1 MAHDWS
7 GLLFEIEALA
17 ARRASS
23 LIDEEEEQRRR
34 RASGVTLS
42 AREPGQRFVAIGIAK
57 KAAAEASIPP
67 SEPTIASILQAP
79 APSHQGVIALVG
91 ALGAGRDRDKE
102 EEPRASAGGGG
113 GGGSAATAPRA
124 PRATAPR
131 RAAMD
136 RASAETASRA
146 AIAAGAQPVV
156 IKVTSTVSSRASAAG
171 LMTYLGTRE
180 VEKENGEKGKV
191 DIAIYDQDGLAISSR
206 EDRAAALAEWAADF
220 REAYAV
226 NALATFSMKLADEV
240 DDAALHDALNAAFRS
255 KPFLYCRHADGQVS
269 VFAVTDLPAKRIA
282 GALKAREKGEGP
294 ARVVEN
300 AEADF
305 VRRMADAGVSAEVR
319 ILGAAVSEKSGRYF
333 LEKFLRT
340 EKSITT
346 SEGDPVKGGSSV
358 KKRADGIWRS
368 WSSHIRTVEPRNA
381 FHMIFS
387 ARAGTDPDAMSRAVR
402 DFLSEQVAG
411 HRWITA
417 HHPETGHVHVHAM
430 ISARDDVGKALRLTK
445 PELYEWRERFAAKAR
460 EQGIAMVA
468 TRRADVAAT
477 RPFSQAQAGAYERGK
492 QDPRYLKTTAVTN
505 RVERKRAGVVDR
517 ASLTNGNLALAP
529 KWQATASAL
538 RRAGA
543 EPSVIAAAD
552 RFAAAATATA
562 QAPNAAARAS
572 GYVLLRLDIE
582 QAMERETMAVIVEGA
597 IGAEAKLISSEG
609 QSVQILAP
617 TTASVSKIER
627 ELAKQNDEAGP
638 GPEMRS
644 VARDFQARLLVHG
657 LRASVVIEAAG
668 SAKDGAPS
676 PWLQKKFHA
685 LVEQP
690 AAPPDEPLAELKT
703 LIATIQ
709 QQKEK
714 AMPLSLEQFDERVS
728 RANKSMDRLETMVD
742 SSAERQ
748 AVEEMRK
755 EISALF
761 EEQRRDIQMQ
771 QMRSV
776 NDTAGAGGTPPAAR
790 VDEARTQDRPAPA
803 TVDPA
808 IAAQQQAIAAGR
820 ASRAARDQAGASRAA
835 QDEQRQQILRQAEQ
849 ERQRGNDRDGAER

>member
-7 GLLFEIEALA
+7 GLLGEIEAFS
-17 ARRASS
+17 ARRAVS
-23 LIDEEEEQRRR
+23 LLDEDEELRRR
-34 RASGVTLS
+34 RAIGTAMSGE
-42 AREPGQRFVAIGIAK
+42 EPQRRFVAKGIAS
-57 KAAAEASIPP
+57 KASRSAVST

-79 APSHQGVIALVG
+79 RSSHQGVIALVG
-91 ALGAGRDRDKE
+91 ALDASGERLDDE
-102 EEPRASAGGGG
+102 ELKKSAGGGG
-113 GGGSAATAPRA
+113 GGASFAAAPLAARA
-124 PRATAPR
+124 VRAR
-131 RAAMD
+131 GAARD
-136 RASAETASRA
+136 RTSAETASRA
-146 AIAAGAQPVV
+146 AIAAGGQPVV
-156 IKVTSTVSSRASAAG
+156 IKVTSTVSSRGSAAG

-180 VEKENGEKGKV
+180 VENENGEKRKV
-191 DIAIYDQDGLAISSR
+191 DISIYDQDGIAITNR
-206 EDRAAALAEWAADF
+206 DERAAALAEWGADF

-226 NALATFSMKLADEV
+226 NALATFSITLSDEV
-240 DDAALHDALNAAFRS
+240 DGAALHDALNAAFGS
-255 KPFLYCRHADGQVS
+255 KPFLYSRHPDGKVS

-282 GALKAREKGEGP
+282 GALRAREKGEGR
-294 ARVVEN
+294 ARAVEN
-300 AEADF
+300 AESVF
-305 VRRMADAGVSAEVR
+305 MRRLADAGVSADVR

-340 EKSITT
+340 EKAVTS
-346 SEGDPVKGGSSV
+346 SEGDPVKRGSSV
-358 KKRADGIWRS
+358 KERADGIWRA

-381 FHMIFS
+381 FHIIFS
-387 ARAGTDPDAMSRAVR
+387 ARAGTDRQAMTRAVR

-417 HHPETGHVHVHAM
+417 HHPDTGHVHVHAM

-445 PELYEWRERFAAKAR
+445 AELYEWRERFAAKAR

-477 RPFSQAQAGAYERGK
+477 RPYSQAQAGAYERGR

-505 RVERKRAGVVDR
+505 RVERKRAGVVDG
-517 ASLTNGNLALAP
+517 ASLSNGNLALAP

-538 RRAGA
+538 QRAGA

-552 RFAAAATATA
+552 RFAAAATA
-562 QAPNAAARAS
+562 QAPQAAARVT
-572 GYVLLRLDIE
+572 GFVLLRLDVE

-597 IGAEAKLISSEG
+597 VGVEAKLISSEG
-609 QSVQILAP
+609 KSVQVLAP

-627 ELAKQNDEAGP
+627 ELAKQNDEFGP
-638 GPEMRS
+638 GPETRS
-644 VARDFQARLLVHG
+644 VAEDIQARLLAHG
-657 LRASVVIEAAG
+657 LRASVVVEAAG
-668 SAKDGAPS
+668 SAKHGAPS
-676 PWLQKKFHA
+676 PWLQKKFDA
-685 LVEQP
+685 LAERS
-690 AAPPDEPLAELKT
+690 AASPDEPLAEFKS

-776 NDTAGAGGTPPAAR
+776 NDTAGAGGTSPAAR
-790 VDEARTQDRPAPA
+790 VDEARIQDRPAPA

-820 ASRAARDQAGASRAA
+820 ASRAAREQAGASKAA

>member
-7 GLLFEIEALA
+7 GLLGEIEALA

-23 LIDEEEEQRRR
+23 LIDEEEELRRR
-34 RASGVTLS
+34 RASGVALS
-42 AREPGQRFVAIGIAK
+42 AGEPARRFVPTGIAN
-57 KAAAEASIPP
+57 KAAAGASIPS

-79 APSHQGVIALVG
+79 ASSQQGVIALVG
-91 ALGAGRDRDKE
+91 ALGAGRDRDEE
-102 EEPRASAGGGG
+102 EEPRASSGGGG
-113 GGGSAATAPRA
+113 GGGSAAAT
-124 PRATAPR
+124 PRATRPIAPR
-131 RAAMD
+131 RVAMD
-136 RASAETASRA
+136 RTSAETASRA

-180 VEKENGEKGKV
+180 VEKENGEKAKV
-191 DIAIYDQDGLAISSR
+191 DIPIYDQNGVAISSR

-240 DDAALHDALNAAFRS
+240 DDMALHDALNAAFSS
-255 KPFLYCRHADGQVS
+255 KPFLYSRHADGE
-269 VFAVTDLPAKRIA
+269 VFVFGVTDLPAKRIA
-282 GALKAREKGEGP
+282 GALKAREKGEGST
-294 ARVVEN
+294 RVVEN

-305 VRRMADAGVSAEVR
+305 ARRLADPGVSAEVR

-333 LEKFLRT
+333 LEKFLRA

-346 SEGDPVKGGSSV
+346 SEGDPFKPGPSV
-358 KKRADGIWRS
+358 KDKADGIWRS

-381 FHMIFS
+381 FHVIFS
-387 ARAGTDPDAMSRAVR
+387 ARAGTDPEAMSRAVR

-477 RPFSQAQAGAYERGK
+477 RPYSQAQAGAYERGR
-492 QDPRYLKTTAVTN
+492 QDPRYLKTPAVIN

-538 RRAGA
+538 QRAGA
-543 EPSVIAAAD
+543 EPSVVAAAD
-552 RFAAAATATA
+552 RFAAAAIA
-562 QAPNAAARAS
+562 QAPHSAARAS
-572 GYVLLRLDIE
+572 GFVLLRLDVE
-582 QAMERETMAVIVEGA
+582 QAIQRETMSVIVEGV
-597 IGAEAKLISSEG
+597 IGVEAKLISAEG
-609 QSVQILAP
+609 KSIQILAP

-627 ELAKQNDEAGP
+627 ELAKQNDEFGP
-638 GPEMRS
+638 GSETRS
-644 VARDFQARLLVHG
+644 VARDFQARLLAHG
-657 LRASVVIEAAG
+657 LRAAVVIEAAG
-668 SAKDGAPS
+668 SAKHGAPS
-676 PWLQKKFHA
+676 PWLQKKFDA
-685 LVEQP
+685 VAERS
-690 AAPPDEPLAELKT
+690 AAPPDEPLAEFKT

-776 NDTAGAGGTPPAAR
+776 NDTAGAGDTPPAAR
-790 VDEARTQDRPAPA
+790 VDETRIQDRPAPA

-808 IAAQQQAIAAGR
+808 IAAQQHAIAAGR
-820 ASRAARDQAGASRAA
+820 ASRAAREQAGAAKA
-835 QDEQRQQILRQAEQ
+835 VQDEQRQQVLRQAEL
-849 ERQRGNDRDGAER
+849 ERQRGNDRDGADR

>member
-1 MAHDWS
+1 MAHDWT
-7 GLLFEIEALA
+7 GLLGEIEALS
-17 ARRASS
+17 ARRAAS
-23 LIDEEEEQRRR
+23 LIDEEEELRRR
-34 RASGVTLS
+34 RASGVALS
-42 AREPGQRFVAIGIAK
+42 AREPGHRFVPTGIAK
-57 KAAAEASIPP
+57 KAAAGASTPSSEA
-67 SEPTIASILQAP
+67 TIASILQTP
-79 APSHQGVIALVG
+79 KGSQRGIIELVG
-91 ALGAGRDRDKE
+91 SLGDGGRNREDED
-102 EEPRASAGGGG
+102 EPRASAGGGG
-113 GGGSAATAPRA
+113 GNGSVATAPRA
-124 PRATAPR
+124 ARPTAPR
-131 RAAMD
+131 QAAMG
-136 RASAETASRA
+136 RASAETTSRA

-191 DIAIYDQDGLAISSR
+191 DISIYDQDGVAISSR
-206 EDRAAALAEWAADF
+206 EDRTAALAEWTADF

-240 DDAALHDALNAAFRS
+240 DDAALHDALNGVFSS
-255 KPFLYCRHADGQVS
+255 KPFLYSRHPDGQVS

-282 GALKAREKGEGP
+282 SALKAREKGEGP

-305 VRRMADAGVSAEVR
+305 VRRLVDAGVSAEVR
-319 ILGAAVSEKSGRYF
+319 VLGAAVSEKSGRYF

-340 EKSITT
+340 EKAITT
-346 SEGDPVKGGSSV
+346 SEGDRAKSGSSV
-358 KKRADGIWRS
+358 KEKADGIWRS

-381 FHMIFS
+381 FHIIFS
-387 ARAGTDPDAMSRAVR
+387 ARAGTDPEAMTRAVR
-402 DFLSEQVAG
+402 DFLGEQVAG

-417 HHPETGHVHVHAM
+417 HHPETGHVHIHAM

-477 RPFSQAQAGAYERGK
+477 RAYSQAQAGAYERGR
-492 QDPRYLKTTAVTN
+492 QDPRYLKTTAVIN

-538 RRAGA
+538 KRAVA

-552 RFAAAATATA
+552 RFAAAATA
-562 QAPNAAARAS
+562 QAPNTAARAS
-572 GYVLLRLDIE
+572 GYVLLRLDVE
-582 QAMERETMAVIVEGA
+582 QSIQRETMAVIVEGA
-597 IGAEAKLISSEG
+597 IGVEAKLISAEG
-609 QSVQILAP
+609 KSVQILAP

-627 ELAKQNDEAGP
+627 ELARQNDETGP
-638 GPEMRS
+638 GSETRS
-644 VARDFQARLLVHG
+644 VTRDFQARLLAHG
-657 LRASVVIEAAG
+657 LRAAVVIQAAG
-668 SAKDGAPS
+668 SAKHGAPS
-676 PWLQKKFHA
+676 PWLQQKFDA
-685 LVEQP
+685 LAERSG
-690 AAPPDEPLAELKT
+690 APRKEPLAEFKT

-748 AVEEMRK
+748 AVDEMRK

-776 NDTAGAGGTPPAAR
+776 NDTAGGGGTPPAAR

-820 ASRAARDQAGASRAA
+820 ASRAAREQTGASKAA

-849 ERQRGNDRDGAER
+849 ERQGGNDRDGAER

>member
-1 MAHDWS
+1 MAHDWT
-7 GLLFEIEALA
+7 GLLGDIEAFA
-17 ARRASS
+17 ARRAAS
-23 LIDEEEEQRRR
+23 LVDEEEELRRR
-34 RASGVTLS
+34 RASGVALA
-42 AREPGQRFVAIGIAK
+42 AREPGQRFVPTGIAK
-57 KAAAEASIPP
+57 KASP
-67 SEPTIASILQAP
+67 SGLDSSREPTIASILQAP
-79 APSHQGVIALVG
+79 KGPQQGVIALLG
-91 ALGAGRDRDKE
+91 SLGATGRDREDE
-102 EEPRASAGGGG
+102 DEPRASAGGGG
-113 GGGSAATAPRA
+113 GGGSAASAQRA
-124 PRATAPR
+124 PRPTAPR
-131 RAAMD
+131 RAAMG
-136 RASAETASRA
+136 RASAETVSRA

-171 LMTYLGTRE
+171 LMTYLGVRE
-180 VEKENGEKGKV
+180 VEKESGEKGKV
-191 DIAIYDQDGLAISSR
+191 DIAIYDQDGIAISSR
-206 EDRAAALAEWAADF
+206 EDRAAALAEWTADF

-226 NALATFSMKLADEV
+226 NAVATFSIKLADEV
-240 DDAALHDALNAAFRS
+240 DDVALHDALNAAFSS
-255 KPFLYCRHADGQVS
+255 KPFLYSRHADGQVS

-305 VRRMADAGVSAEVR
+305 ARRLADAGVSAEVR

-340 EKSITT
+340 EKAVTT
-346 SEGDPVKGGSSV
+346 SEGDPVKRSSSV
-358 KKRADGIWRS
+358 KDKADGIWRA
-368 WSSHIRTVEPRNA
+368 WTSHIRTVEPRNA
-381 FHMIFS
+381 FHVIFS
-387 ARAGTDPDAMSRAVR
+387 ARAGTDPEAMTRAVR
-402 DFLSEQVAG
+402 DFLSEQIAG

-477 RPFSQAQAGAYERGK
+477 RPYSQAQAGAYERGK
-492 QDPRYLKTTAVTN
+492 QDPRYLKTPAVAK

-517 ASLTNGNLALAP
+517 VSLTNGNLALAP

-538 RRAGA
+538 KRAGA

-552 RFAAAATATA
+552 RFAAAATA
-562 QAPNAAARAS
+562 QAPQAAAPAS
-572 GYVLLRLDIE
+572 GFVLLRLEVE
-582 QAMERETMAVIVEGA
+582 QAMGRETVAVLIEGA
-597 IGAEAKLISSEG
+597 IGVKAKLISAEG
-609 QSVQILAP
+609 KSVQVLAP

-627 ELAKQNDEAGP
+627 ELAKENDEFGP
-638 GPEMRS
+638 GSETRS
-644 VARDFQARLLVHG
+644 VARDFQVRLLAHG
-657 LRASVVIEAAG
+657 LRAAVVVEAAG
-668 SAKDGAPS
+668 SAKHGAPS
-676 PWLQKKFHA
+676 PWLQKKFDTLA
-685 LVEQP
+685 GRS
-690 AAPPDEPLAELKT
+690 AAPPDGPLADYKA

-771 QMRSV
+771 QIRSV
-776 NDTAGAGGTPPAAR
+776 NDTAGAGATPPATR

-820 ASRAARDQAGASRAA
+820 ASRAAREQAGASKVA
-835 QDEQRQQILRQAEQ
+835 QDEHRQQILRQAEQ

>member
-7 GLLFEIEALA
+7 GLLFEIEALS
-17 ARRASS
+17 ARRVAS
-23 LIDEEEEQRRR
+23 LIDEEEELRRR
-34 RASGVTLS
+34 RATGVAPST
-42 AREPGQRFVAIGIAK
+42 REPGQRFVPTGIAK
-57 KAAAEASIPP
+57 KAAARASMPL

-79 APSHQGVIALVG
+79 ASSQQGVIALVG
-91 ALGAGRDRDKE
+91 ALGAARDREEE

-113 GGGSAATAPRA
+113 GGGSATTAPGA
-124 PRATAPR
+124 PRPIGPR
-131 RAAMD
+131 QAAMG
-136 RASAETASRA
+136 RASAEMASRA
-146 AIAAGAQPVV
+146 AIAAGAQQVV

-191 DIAIYDQDGLAISSR
+191 DISIYDQDGVAISSR
-206 EDRAAALAEWAADF
+206 EDRAAVLTEWVADF

-226 NALATFSMKLADEV
+226 NALATFSINPADEF
-240 DDAALHDALNAAFRS
+240 DDAALHDALNTAFSS
-255 KPFLYCRHADGQVS
+255 KPFLYSRHADGQVS

-282 GALKAREKGEGP
+282 GALKARENGEGP

-305 VRRMADAGVSAEVR
+305 VRRLADAGAAAEVR

-346 SEGDPVKGGSSV
+346 SEGDPAKAGSSV
-358 KKRADGIWRS
+358 KERADGIWRA
-368 WSSHIRTVEPRNA
+368 WSSHIRIVEPRNG
-381 FHMIFS
+381 FHVIFS
-387 ARAGTDPDAMSRAVR
+387 ARAGTDPEAMTRAVR

-417 HHPETGHVHVHAM
+417 HHAETGHVHVHAM
-430 ISARDDVGKALRLTK
+430 ITARDDVGKALRLTK
-445 PELYEWRERFAAKAR
+445 PELYGWRERFAAKAR
-460 EQGIAMVA
+460 EHGIAMVA

-477 RPFSQAQAGAYERGK
+477 RPYSQAQAGAYERGR
-492 QDPRYLKTTAVTN
+492 QDPRYLKTPAVTN

-538 RRAGA
+538 KRAGA

-552 RFAAAATATA
+552 RFAAAATA
-562 QAPNAAARAS
+562 QAPQAAAPAS
-572 GYVLLRLDIE
+572 GFVLLRLEIE
-582 QAMERETMAVIVEGA
+582 QAMGRETVAVLIEGA
-597 IGAEAKLISSEG
+597 IGVEAKLISVEG
-609 QSVQILAP
+609 KSVQVLAP

-627 ELAKQNDEAGP
+627 ELAKQNDEFGP
-638 GPEMRS
+638 GSETRS
-644 VARDFQARLLVHG
+644 VARDFQARLLAHG
-657 LRASVVIEAAG
+657 LRAAVVIEAAG
-668 SAKDGAPS
+668 SAKHGAPS
-676 PWLQKKFHA
+676 PWLQQKFDA
-685 LVEQP
+685 MAERSG
-690 AAPPDEPLAELKT
+690 APQNEPLSDFKT

-776 NDTAGAGGTPPAAR
+776 NDTAGAGDTPPAAR
-790 VDEARTQDRPAPA
+790 VDEARAQDRPAPA

-820 ASRAARDQAGASRAA
+820 ASRAAREQAGASKAV